1 MKKHTY
7 THYFKP
13 MPLQEIIDFARKE
26 HDGNFK
32 LKISNYTASVKAGDH
47 AYFFSEDVIDTKAF
61 RYFQKMNKE
70 VAGEIREIPTNVK
83 YHDFTGL
90 VKSEETIEDI
100 ICIDISSAYLTV
112 LRNENIISENTFDW
126 INTTSR
132 KNKKAKTARL
142 KSVGMFARN
151 PMELIFEN
159 GEIKNFEQ
167 NRNPFAWVF
176 FLACQKTGEAMEICK
191 KELGEDFLFY
201 WVDGI
206 FFRNNKEKIPII
218 LEILKT
224 LGFNSKQEIVSNL
237 RKSEKTLLFNKEGKE
252 KILFLP
258 KTNFEEMKEIKFT
271 IPKFTTL

>member
-1 MKKHTY
+1 MKEHTY

-13 MPLQEIIDFARKE
+13 MPLQQIIDYANKE
-26 HDGNFK
+26 HDGNFT
-32 LKISNYTASVKAGDH
+32 LKISNYTASVKAGKH
-47 AYFFSEDVIDTKAF
+47 NYLFSEDIIDTKAF
-61 RYFQKMNKE
+61 RYYQKMNKE

-90 VKSEETIEDI
+90 VKSEEIIEDI
-100 ICIDISSAYLTV
+100 ICIDISSAYLSV

-126 INTTSR
+126 INSTST

-142 KSVGMFARN
+142 KSVGMFAKN
-151 PMELIFEN
+151 PMKLIFEK
-159 GEIKNFEQ
+159 GEIKEFDQ
-167 NRNPFAWVF
+167 TRNPFAWVF
-176 FLACQKTGEAMEICK
+176 FLACQKTGEAMEKCK
-191 KELGEDFLFY
+191 KELGDDFLFY

-206 FFRNNKEKIPII
+206 FFRNNTEKIPKI

-224 LGFNSKQEIVSNL
+224 LGFNSKQENVRNL
-237 RKSEKTLLFNKEGKE
+237 RKSEKTLLFEKDGKE

-271 IPKFTTL
+271 IPKYTTL